1 MPAAALALGAMAG
14 TAIGGIANAL
24 STHFANK
31 SNVSAQKSVNA
42 QQLDFAKNAY
52 SYAAA
57 DRMRAG
63 LSPLDTQAASAPQLT
78 APTVS
83 PVDYGFIGDVAAR
96 SISVAQNQQQ
106 IDTNRDAV
114 NASVAKSNAET
125 QSILIDN
132 LTRYQN
138 NLLHMLDK
146 YKDIEHKSDVHDTY
160 AEQALAEIEKTRKQ
174 IEMTQKQ
181 IEEITASIDNI
192 RAQTRSV
199 TASAVEKE
207 SQNDWSTALRV
218 PPSLLKSVAAG
229 DAQSMLIYNGLL
241 SQWQKRQSVNNTP
254 EDLQAS
260 YRVYLDNYNKAKA
273 ELENDIKRYN
283 MSWHTGKAPENYP
296 TWQDY
301 RQSLADRNKSLRK
314 PLSFKEFSSRI
325 LD

>member
-1 MPAAALALGAMAG
+1 MPATALALGAMAG

-83 PVDYGFIGDVAAR
+83 PVDYGFIGDGAAR

-114 NASVAKSNAET
+114 NASVVKSNAET

-160 AEQALAEIEKTRKQ
+160 AEQVRSEIEK
-174 IEMTQKQ
+174 TQKQ

-207 SQNDWSTALRV
+207 NQNDWSTALRV
-218 PPSLLKSVAAG
+218 PPSLLKSVSAG
-229 DAQSMLIYNGLL
+229 DAQAMLIYNGLL

-260 YRVYLDNYNKAKA
+260 YRVYLDNYNKAKV

-283 MSWHTGKAPENYP
+283 ASLHTGKAPDNYP

-301 RQSLADRNKSLRK
+301 RESLAHRSKSLRK
-314 PLSFKEFSSRI
+314 PLTFKEFSSRI